1 MYMKLLE
8 DGVRNG
14 IINLHLPDGKSYR
27 FGGHGIEAH
36 WHAKSEN
43 VIKKIAKDWEWQ
55 LGETYM
61 DGGWDVGDGELR
73 DLLFVLRSNFAEYSV
88 SKWMRPLVKITQEWN
103 KVTRSYSNVN
113 HHYDLEESFFRLFL
127 DHDMHYSCAY
137 FPHED
142 YTLEQGQRAKSM
154 HIANKLLLK
163 PGQKILDIGCG
174 WGSLSCY
181 LAQVED
187 VEVVGITLSKK
198 QLAVARHR
206 AKDLGLKNLSF
217 ELQDYRE
224 HDGCYD
230 RIVSVGMFEHVGSPN
245 YNIYFQCLRN
255 MLRKD
260 GIALVHS
267 IGRSGPPGVSNPWIT
282 KYIFP
287 GGSIPAL
294 SEMTQAVEN
303 SDLLLT
309 DVEVLRLH
317 YAQTIRIWYDRFQ
330 SHRDE
335 ISESMGERF
344 CRMWEFYLAICEVSF
359 QCSDLVVFQLQLAL
373 THHVVP
379 PTRDY
384 QYLRN

>member
-359 QCSDLVVFQLQLAL
+359 QCSDLVVFQLQLAQA
-373 THHVVP
+373 HHVVP

>member
-1 MYMKLLE
+1 MYLKLLE

-27 FGGHGIEAH
+27 FGGHGLEAH

-43 VIKKIAKDWEWQ
+43 VIKKIARDWEWQ

-61 DGGWDVGDGELR
+61 DGDWDVGEGELR

-88 SKWMRPLVKITQEWN
+88 SKWMQPLVKIIQEWN

-127 DHDMHYSCAY
+127 DRDMHYSCAY
-137 FPHED
+137 FPRED
-142 YTLEQGQRAKSM
+142 CTLEQGQRAKSK

-187 VEVVGITLSKK
+187 IEVVGITLSKK
-198 QLAVARHR
+198 QLAVARRR

-317 YAQTIRIWYDRFQ
+317 YAQTLRIWYDRFQ

-335 ISESMGERF
+335 IRESMGERF

-359 QCSDLVVFQLQLAL
+359 QCSDLVVFQLQLAQ

-384 QYLRN
+384 QYSRN